1 MNSRQPVPAQAAAKR
16 PSLSRALPL
25 ALLALALAAAAFLAL
40 RPAPS
45 PQGNLA
51 GSSIGGPFTLIDETG
66 RTVTSETFAGQW
78 RLLYFGFT
86 FCPDICPTDTATLA
100 AGVKLFEAKHPTQAA
115 RLQPL
120 FVTVDPERDTPA
132 ALAEFTAGFHPRLLG
147 LTGTRPQ
154 IDAALKAFRIYA
166 RKAPGSTPDAYSYD
180 HLAVFYLMDP
190 DGRPVQ
196 FLAGPTATPQA
207 IADMLERFL
216 V

>member
-1 MNSRQPVPAQAAAKR
+1 MNSQQPTPRKPKV
-16 PSLSRALPL
+16 SRLPL
-25 ALLALALAAAAFLAL
+25 ILLLLALAAVGAFLLL
-40 RPAPS
+40 RPTPG
-45 PQGNLA
+45 PQGNLV
-51 GSSIGGPFTLIDETG
+51 GSSVGGPFTLTDETG
-66 RTVTSETFAGQW
+66 RTVTSDSFKGQW
-78 RLLYFGFT
+78 RLMYFGFT
-86 FCPDICPTDTATLA
+86 YCPDVCPTDTAKLA
-100 AGVKLFEAKHPTQAA
+100 AGLRLFAQKHPDELA

-132 ALAEFTAGFHPRLLG
+132 ALTDSFHPGLLG

-154 IDAALKAFRIYA
+154 IDAALKTFRVYA
-166 RKAPGSTPDAYSYD
+166 AKVPGTTPDAYTYD

-196 FLAGPTATPQA
+196 FLAGPAATPES

>member
-1 MNSRQPVPAQAAAKR
+1 MNSQQPATGRSP
-16 PSLSRALPL
+16 LSRSLPL
-25 ALLALALAAAAFLAL
+25 ILLALALAAGAALLLL
-40 RPAPS
+40 RPAPA

-51 GSSIGGPFTLIDETG
+51 GSSVGGPFTLTDETG

-78 RLLYFGFT
+78 RLMYFGFT
-86 FCPDICPTDTATLA
+86 YCPDVCPTDTAKLA
-100 AGVKLFEAKHPTQAA
+100 AGLKLFEAKHPKEAA

-120 FVTVDPERDTPA
+120 FLTVDPERDTPQ
-132 ALAEFTAGFHPRLLG
+132 ALAEFTDSFHPRLLG
-147 LTGTRPQ
+147 LTGTREQ
-154 IDAALKAFRIYA
+154 VDAALKAFRVYA
-166 RKAPGSTPDAYSYD
+166 QKVPGTAPEAYTYD
-180 HLAVFYLMDP
+180 HLAVFYLLDP